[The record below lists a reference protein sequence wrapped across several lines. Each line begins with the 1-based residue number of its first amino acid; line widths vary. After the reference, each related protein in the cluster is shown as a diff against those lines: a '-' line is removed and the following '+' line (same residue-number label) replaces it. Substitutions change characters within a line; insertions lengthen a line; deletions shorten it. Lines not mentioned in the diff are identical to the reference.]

1 METKKLDR
9 RTLKT
14 RKAIADALAE
24 LLMEKELRK
33 VTVQEIADKSDV
45 NRVTFYNHFLEVYD
59 LYDKMERAVLTE
71 MGLLML
77 ELKDL
82 KIEEFYAQLVKY
94 IDDNKAV
101 FRLIFCPNSSAALRS
116 KFTKLIEGVFHQ
128 ILSEDKN
135 VELKDVHLS
144 YQNCYR
150 AHGFISVIEKWVN
163 EGFKESDRFIIDT
176 ISELD
181 LNTQDLIMYE

>member
-1 METKKLDR
+1 MGEKKLDR
-9 RTLKT
+9 RSLKT
-14 RKAIADALAE
+14 RRAIGEALAE

-45 NRVTFYNHFLEVYD
+45 NRVTFYNHFLDVYD
-59 LYDKMERAVLTE
+59 LYDKMERDVLTE

-82 KIEEFYAQLVKY
+82 TIDQFYSHLINY
-94 IDDNKAV
+94 IDENKTV
-101 FRLIFCPNSSAALRS
+101 FRLIFCPNSSASLRR
-116 KFTKLIEGVFHQ
+116 KFTKLIEGVFHK
-128 ILSEDKN
+128 ILSEDMNIDLKN
-135 VELKDVHLS
+135 VHLS

-163 EGFKESDRFIIDT
+163 EGFREPKEMIIST

>member
-1 METKKLDR
+1 MSVKKLDR
-9 RTLKT
+9 RSLKT
-14 RKAIADALAE
+14 RRVIAAALAE

-45 NRVTFYNHFLEVYD
+45 NRVTFYNHFLDVYD
-59 LYDKMERAVLTE
+59 LYDKMEREVLTE

-77 ELKDL
+77 ELKSL
-82 KIEEFYAQLVKY
+82 EIEQFYSHLIDY
-94 IDDNKAV
+94 IDDNRAV
-101 FRLIFCPNSSAALRS
+101 FRLIFCPNSSASLRS

-128 ILSEDKN
+128 ILSENKN
-135 VELKDVHLS
+135 LELSNVRLS

-150 AHGFISVIEKWVN
+150 AHGCIAVIEKWVN
-163 EGFKESDRFIIDT
+163 DGFKESKDFIITT